1 MKPTT
6 TKARTAWLVLS
17 AEVIFIASSAAVSGI
32 GFALDL
38 TDRYDSLLE
47 NVANPSDAQI
57 ASTCGTNQD
66 CREGLK
72 RDAASLRDALDMF
85 EESKSAYRDAQSQQA
100 EMLKPLSE

>member
-6 TKARTAWLVLS
+6 TKAKSTWLALS
-17 AEVIFIASSAAVSGI
+17 AVAIFTTGSAAASGI

-38 TDRYDSLLE
+38 TDRYGSLLE

-57 ASTCGTNQD
+57 AGTCGANQA

-72 RDAASLRDALDMF
+72 RDAAALRDALDML

-100 EMLKPLSE
+100 EMLKLLSE